1 MDIDL
6 AAISPGEGYRLLT
19 SIIVPRPVAWVTT
32 IGEDGTINAAPFSF
46 FNMLGSDPPIV
57 AIGVGNRPE
66 GTPKDTARN
75 AEARGEFVVNLVD
88 EPLAAKMNITAVP
101 FPYGQSE
108 ITEAE
113 LTAVPSLRVTPPRI
127 AQAPASLECRLR
139 EYLRIGENNVLIG
152 EVLAIAIRD
161 DLVGPDGRF
170 LTENAALI
178 GRMHGGGGYVRT
190 SDRFRLDRLSLAEWQ
205 ERKSAE

>member
-75 AEARGEFVVNLVD
+75 AEARGELPEHAGVPRRSGRESRPRAGSDPDAKVQIDLPNQTLTTPGGRTVQFPVD
-88 EPLAAKMNITAVP
+88 EFSKHCLVNGVDELGYIQQQEASIAA
-101 FPYGQSE
+101 F
-108 ITEAE
+108 EAK
-113 LTAVPSLRVTPPRI
+113 RVGSI
-127 AQAPASLECRLR
+127 
-139 EYLRIGENNVLIG
+139 NVL
-152 EVLAIAIRD
+152 A
-161 DLVGPDGRF
+161 
-170 LTENAALI
+170 
-178 GRMHGGGGYVRT
+178 
-190 SDRFRLDRLSLAEWQ
+190 
-205 ERKSAE
+205 